1 MAKYIISFANTFLTT
16 NSPLVLELAYEN
28 IKSNHYTCK
37 TLLPSNAIR
46 YNLVTNNYIQKV
58 TNNIVQVGVAG
69 SYSIYVY
76 DNTSTVIIPLPFNFY
91 AFDNLHI
98 NNKENI
104 LQIFSQELPTI
115 YKNTEPFNYADNL
128 AIASVI
134 NRVYDYIYSLYY
146 DSLMS
151 IGTGNS
157 YNANWELVYVG
168 VKNFLSQAFYPS
180 QFINTLIKLGAYAS
194 MRVQDIS
201 IALSKIMYQYLNV
214 PVPVSIVYNA
224 SNNLWAINIYYTPPN
239 TWLLGVDGSSELGVT
254 TYLSSS
260 NTESGFLWFV
270 SELAERLMPSYVK
283 YNLLYF
289 NYSTFLVDFNTTIV
303 DSGDYYSE
311 NFIYD
316 AYMTVNN
323 NNNYHTR
330 GYILN

>member
-1 MAKYIISFANTFLTT
+1 MANYTVTLANTFSTT
-16 NSPLVLELAYEN
+16 NSPLVLEVAYDN
-28 IKSNHYTCK
+28 IKSINYTCK
-37 TLLPSNAIR
+37 TLLPSNAVR
-46 YNLVTNNYIQKV
+46 YNTVTNDYIQKV
-58 TNNIVQVGVAG
+58 TNNIIQVAVAG
-69 SYSIYVY
+69 SYHIYVY
-76 DNTSTVIIPLPFNFY
+76 DTTSATIIPLPFSFY

-115 YKNTEPFNYADNL
+115 YKNTEQFNYADNL

-134 NRVYDYIYSLYY
+134 NRVYDYMYGLYY

-151 IGTGNS
+151 VGTGNS
-157 YNANWELVYVG
+157 YNVNWELVYVG

-201 IALSKIMYQYLNV
+201 ITLSKIMYQYLNI
-214 PVPVSIVYNA
+214 PVPVSIVYDA
-224 SNNLWAINIYYTPPN
+224 PTNLWTINIYYTPAQ
-239 TWLLGVDGSSELGVT
+239 TWLLGVAGSTELGVT
-254 TYLSSS
+254 TYLS
-260 NTESGFLWFV
+260 NINAQSGFLWFIA
-270 SELAERLMPSYVK
+270 ELAERLMPSYVK
-283 YNLLYF
+283 YKISYI

-311 NFIYD
+311 NFIYE